1 MRSPKNLIQLPNWAS
16 SVQSI
21 MGATDS
27 LRSIKTRCFSEEMPI
42 FIGFCM
48 LCVSAGFV
56 RIRAS
61 LWVAEVTYR

>member
-27 LRSIKTRCFSEEMPI
+27 LRSIEAAFFSGEMAN
-42 FIGFCM
+42 F
-48 LCVSAGFV
+48 
-56 RIRAS
+56 
-61 LWVAEVTYR
+61 